1 MNMIHKR
8 LTQTFT
14 LNKQRLNHLDINQLK
29 VNNKPIC
36 HIYKTHGKYHY
47 LEIDFITCDW
57 CLSSAGQAHLQSK
70 LNMELLTTWLKG
82 YNLKLNYTSVGYMTI
97 FLRADIKTIEFL
109 INELNVMSSS
119 DAYWYQYRVGSRMQH
134 IEREVNYVSPIKHV
148 KNNVN
153 KVKA

>member
-1 MNMIHKR
+1 MIHKR

-29 VNNKPIC
+29 ANNKPIC
-36 HIYKTHGKYHY
+36 HIYKTHGKYKY

-57 CLSSAGQAHLQSK
+57 CISSKGQAYLQSK

-82 YNLKLNYTSVGYMTI
+82 YNLKLNYTSVGHMTI
-97 FLRADIKTIEFL
+97 FLRADIRTIEFL
-109 INELNVMSSS
+109 INELNEMSSS
-119 DAYWYQYRVGSRMQH
+119 DAYWYKYRDGVHMKQ
-134 IEREVNYVSPIKHV
+134 IERDKGYVASIKHV

>member
-1 MNMIHKR
+1 MIQKIP
-8 LTQTFT
+8 TQTFA

-29 VNNKPIC
+29 ANNKPIC
-36 HIYKTHGKYHY
+36 HIYKTHGKYQY

-70 LNMELLTTWLKG
+70 LNMELLTAWLKG
-82 YNLKLNYTSVGYMTI
+82 YNLKLNYTSVGHMTI
-97 FLRADIKTIEFL
+97 FLRADMQTIAFL
-109 INELNVMSSS
+109 INELKEMSSVDS
-119 DAYWYQYRVGSRMQH
+119 YWYKYRVGSRMQH